1 MKLPWR
7 SRLTFDR
14 WAEVPLFE
22 DLSRGELQEISRVLQ
37 HKAYQKDEVVFQ
49 QGNPGTGLFIVM
61 TGSVDVQQEE
71 DDGTILHL
79 ASAKPGEFIGELA
92 LLDDAPRTASAIAV
106 DETSVVALYRTD
118 LLALSQTRPRLGVKV
133 LMQLSQIV
141 AERLRRTN
149 RALKDVRLMA
159 DSPKEGA

>member
-1 MKLPWR
+1 VKLPWR
-7 SRLTFDR
+7 RRLTFDR

-37 HKAYQKDEVVFQ
+37 HKGYKKDEVVFQ
-49 QGNPGTGLFIVM
+49 QGNPGTGLFIIM

-71 DDGTILHL
+71 DDGTVLHL

-133 LMQLSQIV
+133 LMQLSLIV

-159 DSPKEGA
+159 DSPKEGT

>member
-1 MKLPWR
+1 
-7 SRLTFDR
+7 
-14 WAEVPLFE
+14 
-22 DLSRGELQEISRVLQ
+22 
-37 HKAYQKDEVVFQ
+37 
-49 QGNPGTGLFIVM
+49 
-61 TGSVDVQQEE
+61 VQQEE

>member
-7 SRLTFDR
+7 RRLTFDR

-22 DLSRGELQEISRVLQ
+22 DLSRGELQEIGRVLQ
-37 HKAYQKDEVVFQ
+37 HKGYKKDEVVFQ
-49 QGNPGTGLFIVM
+49 QGNLGTGLFIIM

-71 DDGTILHL
+71 DDGTVLHL

-92 LLDDAPRTASAIAV
+92 LLADAPRTASAIAV

-133 LMQLSQIV
+133 LMQLSLIV